1 MFSQRRIKSRFF
13 SCFAWSDLCAF
24 FGCIDFGFASCKA
37 AFIFKD
43 NRGEGMKIA
52 VIDHVGNPGG
62 GSRVARAL
70 LPALKRVRPHTSIT
84 FFGNPH
90 SIKREKQDEIFKA
103 HGIGIHPLASTK
115 LAGRDL
121 FNIQGSRHVVNLFQR
136 KFAEVLSSASFYLS
150 GAVHKELESLVTDFD
165 IAFFIWPFHLKCPEL
180 NCPMAGIFHD
190 FNYKYF
196 FSGQVMVPW
205 VLELLNREMPVWLS
219 RATPIVSTEFMRGE
233 LQKFY
238 PEFGHKTKVVPVAP
252 TSHMSAIDKVMA
264 KEIVKRRG
272 IEQQYILCPT
282 NICSHKNAGP
292 LVAAFSELKKKYPDL
307 LLVFTGLG
315 TEVID
320 GRACAVGVE
329 RGCEPKDVHGLGYV
343 TNEEIDALIQCARVV
358 VNPSL
363 YEGGNVPGF
372 DAWERGTPVA
382 MSKIPPFEEHVSV
395 HKVHAEFF
403 NPRSP
408 EEIAEAIDR
417 ILSNPEQMKRIAL
430 QSKEAISH
438 FTWERAAEGY
448 LKVFEGMS
456 CARA

>member
-1 MFSQRRIKSRFF
+1 MR
-13 SCFAWSDLCAF
+13 
-24 FGCIDFGFASCKA
+24 
-37 AFIFKD
+37 
-43 NRGEGMKIA
+43 IA

-70 LPALKRVRPHTSIT
+70 LPALKKVRPGTSIT

-103 HGIGIHPLASTK
+103 NGIAFHPLSSTK
-115 LAGRDL
+115 LGGKDL
-121 FNIQGSRHVVNLFQR
+121 FNIRGSRHVMSLFQR
-136 KFAEVLSSASFYLS
+136 KFAGTLSSVSFYLS
-150 GAVHKELESLVTDFD
+150 GAVHKELEALVTDYD

-205 VLELLNREMPVWLS
+205 VLELLNKEMPIWLS

-238 PEFGHKTKVVPVAP
+238 PAFGHKTKVVPVAP
-252 TSHMSAIDKVMA
+252 TSHMSAVDKVA
-264 KEIVKRRG
+264 AEEIVKKRG
-272 IEQQYILCPT
+272 ITQNYILCPT
-282 NICSHKNAGP
+282 NIGSHKNTGP
-292 LVAAFSELKKKYPDL
+292 LLAAFAQLKKKHSDL

-329 RGCEPKDVHGLGYV
+329 MGCEPKDVYGLGYV
-343 TNEEIDALIQCARVV
+343 SNEEIDALIQCATAV

-372 DAWERGTPVA
+372 DAWERGVPVA
-382 MSKIPPFEEHVSV
+382 MSDIPPFQEHVSV
-395 HKVHAEFF
+395 HGAHAEFF

-408 EEIAEAIDR
+408 EEIAAAIER
-417 ILSNPEQMKRIAL
+417 ILCDPEQMKQKAL

-448 LKVFEGMS
+448 LNIFDEILGS
-456 CARA
+456 LRQ